1 MNPYVENTMYVL
13 ILIMSVALV
22 VACYRLMR
30 GPSICDRIM
39 ALDLIA
45 ITIVAITALCAI
57 AFGVTVLLDIAIVIA
72 LIGFVG
78 TVAFSVFIQ
87 KRAVK

>member
-1 MNPYVENTMYVL
+1 MNVYLDTILYTL
-13 ILIMSVALV
+13 ITIMSIALV

-39 ALDLIA
+39 ALDLIGVM
-45 ITIVAITALCAI
+45 IVAISALCAI

-72 LIGFVG
+72 LISFVG

-87 KRAVK
+87 KRATK